1 MTLLRRALLVAILA
15 ATMLLPTVPA
25 HAAFESTATA
35 AAAPTPGGS
44 CFWHPIQYSVDVPA
58 GTRYWHLEIRVYS
71 TGGIEH
77 STMTPN
83 RFAGAPTTG
92 TLHVDICPTDDPEE
106 TWRLEPVVT
115 AVDGRAGRGSTRRR
129 FPAPPRGSRSAP
141 SSPLACAGVHD
152 RGRAS
157 ACGSSRS
164 TDSRLARATLVTRYD
179 GERHA
184 HRGCPHL
191 VRAPAGDNGRA
202 NAFTRRRAHRPPRR
216 RDAVQAAAS
225 RPPGAC
231 ASPSRGWIQYDD
243 DNRLDLPQATSP
255 WVRVR

>member
-92 TLHVDICPTDDPEE
+92 TLQVEICPWEDPEG

-115 AVDGRAGRGSTRRR
+115 AWTDAQGVEVRDGGSRRHLEVRGRHHHLRSRVRSARSQPSVDLRIVTIDGL
-129 FPAPPRGSRSAP
+129 PPRPGHP
-141 SSPLACAGVHD
+141 GDPLRRPAA
-152 RGRAS
+152 
-157 ACGSSRS
+157 
-164 TDSRLARATLVTRYD
+164 
-179 GERHA
+179 A
-184 HRGCPHL
+184 HPGCPHH
-191 VRAPAGDNGRA
+191 VRAQAGD
-202 NAFTRRRAHRPPRR
+202 
-216 RDAVQAAAS
+216 
-225 RPPGAC
+225 
-231 ASPSRGWIQYDD
+231 
-243 DNRLDLPQATSP
+243 
-255 WVRVR
+255 

>member
-1 MTLLRRALLVAILA
+1 MTLLRRALLIAILA
-15 ATMLLPTVPA
+15 ATTLLPTVPA

-58 GTRYWHLEIRVYS
+58 DTISWHLDIRVYS
-71 TGGIEH
+71 TGGVEH

-92 TLHVDICPTDDPEE
+92 TLQVEICPEDPEG

-115 AVDGRAGRGSTRRR
+115 GWTDAQGEEHETEVPGATSTFEVGTITQLACPQCTIAAKLVLRIVTIDGRR
-129 FPAPPRGSRSAP
+129 
-141 SSPLACAGVHD
+141 H
-152 RGRAS
+152 
-157 ACGSSRS
+157 
-164 TDSRLARATLVTRYD
+164 ARATLVTRYD
-179 GERHA
+179 NERLRIQGARITFSRKRATGEALLGYVLTNR
-184 HRGCPHL
+184 RGVATL
-191 VRAPAGDNGRA
+191 SRTLRLGTNVRAR
-202 NAFTRRRAHRPPRR
+202 
-216 RDAVQAAAS
+216 S
-225 RPPGAC
+225 
-231 ASPSRGWIQYDD
+231 SRGWIQYDD